1 MSRKKWTPQTEVDD
15 ALLQF
20 REKRKWQIA
29 LRRYVLE
36 QNKSTY
42 YAPFFGLDN
51 TKFREWIAVQF
62 DSEMNWDNFSSLWQF
77 DHVVPIAYFDFN
89 DKDDLSLCWN
99 FTNIRVEKVSRDKTA
114 TQKVDALSAKKYF
127 ETLLQQTGYVVC
139 QEMIAKISRLEE
151 VQMKGTQV
159 LSAFITGNNDYL
171 QATQNFSSEDF
182 ERLNTGTELRTLLI
196 EKEFL
201 KKFGG

>member
-1 MSRKKWTPQTEVDD
+1 
-15 ALLQF
+15 
-20 REKRKWQIA
+20 
-29 LRRYVLE
+29 
-36 QNKSTY
+36 
-42 YAPFFGLDN
+42 
-51 TKFREWIAVQF
+51 
-62 DSEMNWDNFSSLWQF
+62 
-77 DHVVPIAYFDFN
+77 
-89 DKDDLSLCWN
+89 
-99 FTNIRVEKVSRDKTA
+99 
-114 TQKVDALSAKKYF
+114 
-127 ETLLQQTGYVVC
+127 
-139 QEMIAKISRLEE
+139 MIAKISRLEE